1 MKLFRHNSFVFLFR
15 EANKIRKE
23 KTEKVEK
30 REEKGYPF
38 DYKVFGSKLQG

>member
-15 EANKIRKE
+15 EANKIQKE
-23 KTEKVEK
+23 KAEKAEK

-38 DYKVFGSKLQG
+38 DYKAFSSKL

>member
-15 EANKIRKE
+15 EASEIQKE
-23 KTEKVEK
+23 KVEKAEK

-38 DYKVFGSKLQG
+38 DYKAFGSMLQG